1 MWRGRPRRRGR
12 ATPLAERLDT
22 ALGLIERAAGK
33 DGDARAARQAA
44 TGLYHA
50 TAAALFAHEAER
62 LGDPVRLDLARL
74 VLVHKLSARDPL
86 SAAAPEDDAAA
97 DRVID
102 ALVAARVMVSDPPGL
117 TP

>member
-1 MWRGRPRRRGR
+1 MRGNGTEITFAKAFRAGAARPE
-12 ATPLAERLDT
+12 ADP
-22 ALGLIERAAGK
+22 
-33 DGDARAARQAA
+33 RAARQAA

-74 VLVHKLSARDPL
+74 VLAHKLKPRDPL
-86 SAAAPEDDAAA
+86 AGSAMEHEAAA

-102 ALVAARVMVSDPPGL
+102 ALVAARVASL
-117 TP
+117 